1 MKKES
6 FTGRWGF
13 ILAAAG
19 SAIGLGNVWRFP
31 YYCGQYGGLSFILMY
46 LLVLL
51 VICNPLMVAEIA
63 LGRASKSNFID
74 AYKVL
79 GQKAGVKHLKL
90 WSFFGGWMAL
100 IGLLMIVS
108 FYFLVAGWV
117 LFYFLETINHHLF
130 ALSEKEFVVE
140 FQNLTQSFSV
150 QYVCGWFFLLATALI
165 VTAGVK
171 QGIEKASKYA
181 MPVLFLIFLL
191 LSIRSL
197 TMPNAEGG
205 IKFLTQVDWKF
216 FGFTENGFAPML
228 LFDTFVAALGQAFIS
243 LSLGFGVLLVY
254 GSYFSPKENLFRATY
269 QIEIFDTIAAILSAI
284 IILPAIFAVGL
295 SPSSGPGL
303 TFISLP
309 MVFQQLSGGYY
320 WGLAFYLLLIIATLT
335 STISVFEAM
344 TNLFMNKFN
353 FTRFGAVA
361 LVLLLS
367 GIGFTAVT
375 ASFSGLWGIKV
386 LGRDIFSLFDYLSST
401 YTIAIVSLTMALFVG
416 YKTMKSIIYNIRK
429 SAVVTTAFTR
439 YFLFTLRILAPVGL
453 ALLLILAVKEAL
465 V

>member
-46 LLVLL
+46 LFVLL

-74 AYKVL
+74 AYRVL
-79 GQKAGVKHLKL
+79 GQKNGVTHLKL
-90 WSFFGGWMAL
+90 WSFFGGWMAFA
-100 IGLLMIVS
+100 GLWMIIS

-117 LFYFLETINHHLF
+117 LFYFLETVNQHLF
-130 ALSEKEFVVE
+130 ALTQEGFAVE
-140 FQNLTQSFSV
+140 FDGLTHDFSV
-150 QYVCGWFFLLATALI
+150 QYVCGCFFLLATALV

-171 QGIEKASKYA
+171 QGIEKVGKYA

-191 LSIRSL
+191 LSVRSL
-197 TMPNAEGG
+197 TMPNADGG

-216 FGFTENGFAPML
+216 LGFTESGFAPMM

-254 GSYFSPKENLFRATY
+254 GSYFSPKENLFKAAY
-269 QIEIFDTIAAILSAI
+269 QIEIFDTIAAVLSAV

-320 WGLAFYLLLIIATLT
+320 WGIAFYLLLIIATLT
-335 STISVFEAM
+335 STISIFEAM
-344 TNLFMNKFN
+344 TNLFMDKLK
-353 FTRFGAVA
+353 FTRFGAVG

-367 GIGFTAVT
+367 SIGFTMVT
-375 ASFSGLWGIKV
+375 ASFSGVWGIKV
-386 LGRDIFSLFDYLSST
+386 LGRDIFGLFDYLSST
-401 YTIAIVSLTMALFVG
+401 YTVAIVSLTMALFVG

-453 ALLLILAVKEAL
+453 ILLLILAVKEAFL
-465 V
+465 

>member
-31 YYCGQYGGLSFILMY
+31 YLCGQYGGLSFILMY

-74 AYKVL
+74 AYQVL
-79 GQKAGVKHLKL
+79 GQKSGVKHLKV

-100 IGLLMIVS
+100 AGLWMIIS

-117 LFYFLETINHHLF
+117 LYYFLETVNYHLF
-130 ALSEKEFVVE
+130 ELSESGFADEF
-140 FQNLTQSFSV
+140 NSLTQSFSI
-150 QYVCGWFFLLATALI
+150 QYVSGCFFLLATALI

-171 QGIEKASKYA
+171 QGIEKLGKYA
-181 MPVLFLIFLL
+181 MPVLFLIFVL

-197 TMPNAEGG
+197 TLSNAEGG
-205 IKFLTQVDWKF
+205 IKFLTHIDWKF
-216 FGFTENGFAPML
+216 FGFTENGFQPMV

-254 GSYFSPKENLFRATY
+254 GSYFSPKENLFKAAY
-269 QIEIFDTIAAILSAI
+269 QIEIFDTVAAVLSAI

-295 SPSSGPGL
+295 PPASGPGL

-320 WGLAFYLLLIIATLT
+320 WGIAFYLLLIIATLT
-335 STISVFEAM
+335 STISIFEAM
-344 TNLFMNKFN
+344 TNLFMDKLN

-367 GIGFTAVT
+367 GVGFTAVT
-375 ASFSGLWGIKV
+375 ASFAGVWGIKI
-386 LGRDIFSLFDYLSST
+386 LGRDIFGLFDYLSST

-416 YKTMKSIIYNIRK
+416 YKTMKPIIYNIRK
-429 SAVVTTAFTR
+429 SAVVTTGFTR
-439 YFLFTLRILAPVGL
+439 YFLFTLRILAPAGL
-453 ALLLILAVKEAL
+453 SLLLVLAIKRAL
-465 V
+465 A